1 MYFRWAP
8 DKYGGFPVIPSV
20 DDIKLSHCEFI
31 ELWFA
36 YIRAYFIE
44 NLEFIRRYYNE
55 RKIYFEHDC
64 NDEDG
69 RIFIRDYLKVFT
81 DLRRPTTTR
90 TKFGSSKT
98 RKLYGDNIR
107 GEEKTK
113 DKLNA
118 CYIIYFKKDRGKVPR
133 KPVPENVEPPSVSL
147 SDPFETANGYQ
158 LGSKYPTANEPS
170 EDSPET
176 ESTEKSAV
184 DASPPKADSLL
195 TQDPE
200 RAKVDSLSEF
210 PENNGTLIQIET
222 FTSDISINDYHSGHS
237 TSSFPTGSRISIESI
252 SSQESQIPLEGF
264 PHTVDFDSF
273 NDTCLTIRGDYADTQ
288 LLSSIPE
295 STKKY
300 SASDN
305 LKHPMYIIPHDDEK
319 KDDEETIKRINR

>member
-8 DKYGGFPVIPSV
+8 DKYGDLPDQCNLDPFCR
-20 DDIKLSHCEFI
+20 SHCEFI

-55 RKIYFEHDC
+55 RKIYFEHD
-64 NDEDG
+64 
-69 RIFIRDYLKVFT
+69 Y
-81 DLRRPTTTR
+81 LRRPTTTR

-118 CYIIYFKKDRGKVPR
+118 CYIIYFKKVSTVIDRGKVPR

-176 ESTEKSAV
+176 ESTEKSA
-184 DASPPKADSLL
+184 DSLL

-200 RAKVDSLSEF
+200 RAKVDSLSEV

-288 LLSSIPE
+288 LLSSIPALPSNLE